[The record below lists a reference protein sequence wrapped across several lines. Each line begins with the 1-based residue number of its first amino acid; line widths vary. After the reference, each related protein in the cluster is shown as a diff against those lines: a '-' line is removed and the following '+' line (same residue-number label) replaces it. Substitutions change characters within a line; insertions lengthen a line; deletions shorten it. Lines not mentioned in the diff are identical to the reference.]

1 LCLTLRFFYSRVGN
15 SSKRWDCS
23 ENPNHIGGSMF
34 QGASTINLDAKGR
47 LAVPTRHRDALQ
59 NQGAGKLV
67 LTAHPDSCLLL
78 YPYAAWEPIRA
89 KVMGFPSIDRQ
100 ASLWKRLLVG
110 FAEEVELDAAGR
122 VLISP
127 ELRSFA
133 ALEKRVMMVGQG
145 SHFEIWNLEA
155 WNKQLEQITAQD
167 INALPPGMENF
178 SL

>member
-1 LCLTLRFFYSRVGN
+1 
-15 SSKRWDCS
+15 
-23 ENPNHIGGSMF
+23 MF
-34 QGASTINLDAKGR
+34 QGASAIILDVKGR

-59 NQGAGKLV
+59 NQSTGKLV

-78 YPYAAWEPIRA
+78 YPFAAWEPIRA
-89 KVMGFPSIDRQ
+89 KVMDFPSLDRQ
-100 ASLWKRLLVG
+100 ASVWKRLLVG

-127 ELRSFA
+127 ELRAFA

-145 SHFEIWNLEA
+145 SHFEIWSSEA
-155 WNKQLEQITAQD
+155 WNRQLEQFSTQGD
-167 INALPPGMENF
+167 NTLPPGMENF

>member
-1 LCLTLRFFYSRVGN
+1 
-15 SSKRWDCS
+15 
-23 ENPNHIGGSMF
+23 MF
-34 QGASTINLDAKGR
+34 QGASAIILDAKGR

-59 NQGAGKLV
+59 NQSTEKLV

-89 KVMGFPSIDRQ
+89 KVMEFPSLDRQ
-100 ASLWKRLLVG
+100 ASVWKRLLVG

-127 ELRSFA
+127 ELRAFA

-145 SHFEIWNLEA
+145 SHFEIWSLEA
-155 WNKQLEQITAQD
+155 WNRQLEQFTMQGD
-167 INALPPGMENF
+167 NTLPPGMENF